1 MEELYEIYNKI
12 KPVIKKRLKEFKN
25 KWKDGSEREIFAEF
39 IFCLLTPQ
47 SKAKVCWRAVE
58 NIVSKNML
66 LKGKADDI
74 VRFLT
79 GVRFKHKKASYII
92 LAREKF
98 VVNKK
103 LKIKEFLSKFD
114 DVISMREWL
123 VKNIKG
129 MGYKE
134 ASHFLRNIGFGKDI
148 AILDRHILKNLKLF
162 NVIDKIPSSLSKK
175 LYFEIEDKMRKFSN
189 KIKIPMDEL
198 DLLLWYKEAG
208 EVFK

>member
-12 KPVIKKRLKEFKN
+12 KSIIKKRLKEFKN
-25 KWKDGSEREIFAEF
+25 KWKEGSEREIFAEF